1 MIQSLFSGVSGMLAN
16 QTEMD
21 VIGNNIANANT
32 DGFKGSNANFTE
44 SFEQVT
50 NAATVNNPVG
60 MSVGLGVNVESTT
73 TNFSQGVFQTTNV
86 PTDMGINGNG
96 FFTVQTVGGTTLL
109 TRDGDFVEDSN
120 GFLRTPDGAYL
131 MGVMG
136 TTAPT
141 SPTAG
146 TPPDQ
151 IQIPATL
158 TEGTGTT
165 ATTTPVVS
173 FAVDSTGAIT
183 ATGQDGTTQT
193 VGFITLQT
201 FSNNNGLV
209 DVGNNYYQYG
219 AAAGTDQYTQASQA
233 GAGTIQTGVL
243 EASNVDLSTEFAN
256 MIIAQRGFEAA
267 ARVITVSDD
276 MLQTVTNL
284 KQQ

>member
-21 VIGNNIANANT
+21 VIGDNIANANT
-32 DGFKGSNANFTE
+32 DGYKAADANFSS

-50 NAATVNNPVG
+50 TAATANNPVG
-60 MSVGLGVNVESTT
+60 LEVGLGVNVSSTT

-96 FFTVQTVGGTTLL
+96 WFTVQTVGGTDLL
-109 TRDGDFVEDSN
+109 TRDGDFVEDSS
-120 GFLRTPDGAYL
+120 GYLRTPDGAYL
-131 MGVMG
+131 MGVTG
-136 TTAPT
+136 ATAPT

-146 TPPDQ
+146 SPPDK
-151 IQIPATL
+151 IQIPT
-158 TEGTGTT
+158 TIT
-165 ATTTPVVS
+165 ATGSPVVS
-173 FAVDSTGAIT
+173 FAVDSTGAVT
-183 ATGQDGTTQT
+183 ATGQDGSTET
-193 VGFITLQT
+193 VGFITLQN

-209 DVGNNYYQYG
+209 DLGDNYYQYA
-219 AAAGTDQYTQASQA
+219 AAAGTNQYFQASQA

-256 MIIAQRGFEAA
+256 MIIAQRGFEAS

>member
-16 QTEMD
+16 QTAMD
-21 VIGNNIANANT
+21 VIGDNIANANT
-32 DGFKGSNANFTE
+32 DGYKSATANFVS

-50 NAATVNNPVG
+50 SAATANSPVG
-60 MSVGLGVNVESTT
+60 LQVGLGVNVGSTE
-73 TNFSQGVFQTTNV
+73 TNFNQGVFQTTNV

-96 FFTVQTVGGTTLL
+96 FFAVQTVSGTDLV

-120 GFLRTPDGAYL
+120 GYLRTPDGGFL

-141 SPTAG
+141 TPTAG
-146 TPPDQ
+146 TPPNK
-151 IQIPATL
+151 IQIPT
-158 TEGTGTT
+158 TIT
-165 ATTTPVVS
+165 ATSSPVVS

-183 ATGQDGTTQT
+183 ATGQDGSTET
-193 VGFITLQT
+193 VGFVTVQK
-201 FSNNNGLV
+201 FSNDNGLV
-209 DVGNNYYQYG
+209 NLGSNYYQYA
-219 AAAGTDQYTQASQA
+219 AAAGTDQYYQASQA

>member
-21 VIGNNIANANT
+21 VIGDNIANANT
-32 DGFKGSNANFTE
+32 DGYKASDANFTQ
-44 SFEQVT
+44 SFQQVSR
-50 NAATVNNPVG
+50 AATTNEPVG
-60 MSVGLGVNVESTT
+60 LAVGLGVNVESTT
-73 TNFSQGVFQTTNV
+73 TDINQGVFQTTNV

-96 FFTVQTVGGTTLL
+96 FFTVQSVSGTNLL

-120 GFLRTPDGAYL
+120 GYLRTPDGGFL

-141 SPTAG
+141 TPTAG
-146 TPPDQ
+146 DPPNK
-151 IQIPATL
+151 IQIP
-158 TEGTGTT
+158 TT
-165 ATTTPVVS
+165 VTSGSPVVS
-173 FAVDSTGAIT
+173 FAVDSTGAVT
-183 ATGQDGTTQT
+183 ATGADGTTQT
-193 VGFITLQT
+193 VGFITLQ
-201 FSNNNGLV
+201 SYNNNNGLV
-209 DVGNNYYQYG
+209 NIGNNYYEYS
-219 AAAGTDQYTQASQA
+219 AAAGTNQYFQASVD

-256 MIIAQRGFEAA
+256 MIIAQRGFQAS

-284 KQQ
+284 KQA